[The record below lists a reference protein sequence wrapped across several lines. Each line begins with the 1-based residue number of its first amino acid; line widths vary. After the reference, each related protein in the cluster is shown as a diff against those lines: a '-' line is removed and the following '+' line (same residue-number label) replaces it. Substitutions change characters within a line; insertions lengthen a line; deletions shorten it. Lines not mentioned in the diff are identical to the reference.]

1 MYEIIITK
9 KSEILSKINNL
20 LIELCYYLNL
30 DSIWKNNNF
39 KEIELKKCYIR
50 GIIRESNLVGALQE
64 HIITELKQREP
75 FKNYNFFSKFYPMI
89 HLPGDESES
98 SNYLHYDQDD
108 KIETYTCW
116 LPITNNE
123 YKEISMFRYE
133 NFLIN
138 FFIKFI
144 SKIKFFNFFSK
155 KIGSNYG
162 FCYIWSGKRL
172 HKGNLNISN
181 KLSCALQM
189 KISKKKLIKE
199 QSKTRSVKGN
209 FFEYN
214 ENIRSGDYYKKNF
227 ETFSVFLESLD
238 NLKNNEFNKLQ
249 HLIEKIKDLSF
260 QNISENYQE
269 ISFSLSIFSQRI
281 RQSIK
286 KDTQTLFNCL
296 CYDIASII
304 LGSSNTI
311 SFFRIQEDIKC
322 YFKNDHQA
330 TKLKNIEELREIFF
344 KNLT

>member
-1 MYEIIITK
+1 MHEIIIAK
-9 KSEILSKINNL
+9 KSETLSKINNL
-20 LIELCYYLNL
+20 LIELCSYLNL
-30 DSIWKNNNF
+30 ESTWKKNNF

-50 GIIRESNLVGALQE
+50 GIIRESSLVGDLQE
-64 HIITELKQREP
+64 HIITELKKKEP
-75 FKNYNFFSKFYPMI
+75 YKSYSFFSKFYPMI

-123 YKEISMFRYE
+123 YKEISIFKYE

-138 FFIKFI
+138 YFIKLI
-144 SKIKFFNFFSK
+144 SKVKFFNFFSK
-155 KIGSNYG
+155 KINSKHGY
-162 FCYIWSGKRL
+162 CYIWSGKRL

-181 KLSCALQM
+181 KLSCAIQM

-199 QSKTRSVKGN
+199 QSKTNLVKGN

-227 ETFSVFLESLD
+227 ETFNIFLENLD
-238 NLKNNEFNKLQ
+238 NLKNNEFNKLK
-249 HLIEKIKDLSF
+249 HLIEKIKDLSLN
-260 QNISENYQE
+260 NISENYQE
-269 ISFSLSIFSQRI
+269 ISFSLSVFSQRI

-286 KDTQTLFNCL
+286 KDNQILFNCL
-296 CYDIASII
+296 CYDIASTV

-311 SFFRIQEDIKC
+311 SFFRVQKDISY
-322 YFKNDHQA
+322 YFKNDNQA
-330 TKLKNIEELREIFF
+330 TKIKNIEELKEIFF
-344 KNLT
+344 